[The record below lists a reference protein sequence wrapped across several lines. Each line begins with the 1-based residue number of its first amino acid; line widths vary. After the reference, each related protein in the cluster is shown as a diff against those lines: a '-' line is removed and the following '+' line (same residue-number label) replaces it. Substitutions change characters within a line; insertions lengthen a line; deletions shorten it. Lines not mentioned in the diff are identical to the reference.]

1 PFWKSLLG
9 SFLQTPQSQWAPR
22 TSRARQTPQCSPH
35 GLIVTLAPAW
45 LIYTTRVSTMTFN
58 VQSGPEFQDRVINS
72 ESPVVA
78 DFHAQWWGPCR
89 ILGPRLEK
97 MVAKQHRKVVMA
109 KVDTDGHTDF
119 AMEYEVLGGE
129 HALGWGSPGRPLILE
144 GLTHCLPSPLAGPL
158 VLCAGG
164 LTVNKPDQ

>member
-1 PFWKSLLG
+1 
-9 SFLQTPQSQWAPR
+9 
-22 TSRARQTPQCSPH
+22 
-35 GLIVTLAPAW
+35 
-45 LIYTTRVSTMTFN
+45 MTFN

-97 MVAKQHRKVVMA
+97 MVAKQHGKVVMA

-119 AMEYEVLGGE
+119 AMEYEVL
-129 HALGWGSPGRPLILE
+129 ALPTVPAIKNGDVVDKFVGFKDQLE
-144 GLTHCLPSPLAGPL
+144 ASLK
-158 VLCAGG
+158 
-164 LTVNKPDQ
+164 KPIG